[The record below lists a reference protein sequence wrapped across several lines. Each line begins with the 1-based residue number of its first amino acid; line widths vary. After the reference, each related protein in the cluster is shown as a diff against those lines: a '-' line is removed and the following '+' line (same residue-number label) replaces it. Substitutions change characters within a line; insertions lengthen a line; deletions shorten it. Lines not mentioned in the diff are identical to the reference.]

1 MPHSSA
7 GYPMKLITEISQFSH
22 LGKGLYRVN
31 LLFSISRILALF
43 LLLLLSHS
51 RMSRAQDLFDDDI
64 DQPSTPLEETS
75 PQPET
80 ETPSEAPPATSV
92 IETSPPAPEP
102 AASTPAVETPPN
114 VRTAQPTAPVE
125 PVGQQQKEQKDAR
138 SRAPTESEKEQWGQN
153 RVLGGHQF
161 PIGAF
166 VPLALATS
174 YLGVRA
180 GFEYH
185 EVPGFEQ
192 RNIFTGEQRF
202 ITLQTVNVRE
212 DIDFALRIHEYIA
225 IFGNAYG
232 RGRVGANIDTLL
244 GNGAEYTYGGDLG
257 ALVKLFRVGSFHLA
271 LRGEVGFYAGQKAGV
286 QTLYSDL
293 SAIALNTVNSLLN
306 SPQLDY
312 NTVVT
317 TLNASFN
324 AATADLLMPFDGLI
338 YGASLNLALAL
349 GKYVGL
355 QGVVGF
361 LYDAT
366 TSRPTR
372 FDTNLGISMTTTST
386 ATTLRPS
393 LSTALDFDAI
403 SIGIPMDILVEYRL
417 TPLSLSQDLTRK
429 TTPESTETVISEF
442 TEITISKFTFEHL
455 VALSFF
461 YSGRTDLQLGI
472 TGYTLLGQAPVV
484 KMDGPSS
491 GKPQDFGVQPVLRY
505 FW

>member
-1 MPHSSA
+1 M
-7 GYPMKLITEISQFSH
+7 
-22 LGKGLYRVN
+22 
-31 LLFSISRILALF
+31 
-43 LLLLLSHS
+43 
-51 RMSRAQDLFDDDI
+51 RAQELFGDDT
-64 DQPSTPLEETS
+64 DQPSTAFEETPSQPEAETPPEAPPPTSMNETS
-75 PQPET
+75 PL
-80 ETPSEAPPATSV
+80 APA
-92 IETSPPAPEP
+92 P
-102 AASTPAVETPPN
+102 AASTPAVETSPD
-114 VRTAQPTAPVE
+114 VRTAQPAAPVG
-125 PVGQQQKEQKDAR
+125 PAGQQQKEKKDAG
-138 SRAPTESEKEQWGQN
+138 SGAPTESEEEQWGQN
-153 RVLGGHQF
+153 RILGGHQF

-174 YLGVRA
+174 YMGVRA

-192 RNIFTGEQRF
+192 RNLFTNEQSF
-202 ITLQTVNVRE
+202 VTLQTVNVRE

-232 RGRVGANIDTLL
+232 RGRVGANIETLL
-244 GNGAEYTYGGDLG
+244 GSGAEYTYGGDLG

-271 LRGEVGFYAGQKAGV
+271 LRGEMGFYAGQKAGV

-293 SAIALNTVNSLLN
+293 SAIALNTVRALLD
-306 SPQLDY
+306 SSQLDF

-317 TLNASFN
+317 TLNDSFN
-324 AATADLLMPFDGLI
+324 AATADLLTPFDGLL

-355 QGVVGF
+355 QGVAGF
-361 LYDAT
+361 LYDT
-366 TSRPTR
+366 TTTRPTR
-372 FDTNLGISMTTTST
+372 FELVDPYRGMSMTTTST

-403 SIGIPMDILVEYRL
+403 AIGIPMDILVEYRL

-429 TTPESTETVISEF
+429 TTPVSTETVISEF
-442 TEITISKFTFEHL
+442 TEVTISKFTFEHL
-455 VALSFF
+455 IALSFF

-484 KMDGPSS
+484 QMDGPSS
-491 GKPQDFGVQPVLRY
+491 GNPQDFGVQPVLRY